1 VCRNITILRGLEP
14 PATAAEIDDAARQY
28 IRKVG
33 GITSPSLLA
42 RPDVV
47 RAIDLV
53 SATTKE
59 LLATLPARRG
69 AAPEHPGRRRR
80 QVEDEVEGESLR
92 DN

>member
-1 VCRNITILRGLEP
+1 MCRNITVLRGLEP
-14 PATAAEIDDAARQY
+14 PATAAEIDDAARQF

-33 GITSPSLLA
+33 GITSPGLLA

-53 SATTKE
+53 SVATKE
-59 LLATLPARRG
+59 LLEGLSPRRG

-80 QVEDEVEGESLR
+80 TVAGEDESLS
-92 DN
+92 DI